1 MKTLAILVGGGPA
14 PGINAVIAAA
24 TIEARNCGLRVLGCE
39 AGYKWLMQG
48 DLSRVHELDIAG
60 VSQIHF
66 EGGSILRTARA
77 NPTRSPEALQHV
89 VESLRR
95 LDVSYL
101 LTIGGDDTAF
111 GTSRVARA
119 LDGRVAVVHVPKTID
134 NDLPLPPEIPTF
146 GFTTAVDLGMEFVR
160 NLMKDAATTGK
171 WFFVTVMGR
180 HAGHLALGIGGAAG
194 ATLTVVAEEF
204 PEGHVPIQRL
214 VDVLEGAIVKRLVH
228 GRDHGVALLAEGL
241 LEKLDP
247 QTLGTVERDAYGN
260 VRLEELELAR
270 LLKTRVVA
278 SLAARG
284 IGTGI
289 VAKDLGYELRCAPP
303 GGFDIQYCR
312 SLGYWATR
320 FLLDGGTEALATIQ
334 GGGQDPRSLRGHPL
348 GGVPDAPRLHDPP
361 QARGLRAARSARGSR
376 PGRQAERAGVRP
388 PFRIRRRLRLRRM
401 PERACAT
408 EPRRRAEGRAG
419 RCRVPSA
426 RSAHFA
432 SGLGRTWMCTA
443 RGLAPLPPSISHGVR
458 SPLVPHSPRPFQP
471 ALGSS
476 MRPSSP
482 LAKKPIG

>member
-24 TIEARNCGLRVLGCE
+24 TIEARNRGLRVLGCE
-39 AGYKWLMQG
+39 DGFKWLMLG
-48 DLSRVHELDIAG
+48 DVSRVHELDIGALT
-60 VSQIHF
+60 QIHF

-95 LDVSYL
+95 LDTSYL

-111 GTSRVARA
+111 AASQVARA
-119 LDGRVAVVHVPKTID
+119 AGGRMAVVHVPKTID

-146 GFTTAVDLGMEFVR
+146 GFTTAVDLGMQLVR

-194 ATLTVVAEEF
+194 ATLTVIAEEF
-204 PEGHVPIQRL
+204 PERHVPLQRL

-247 QTLGTVERDAYGN
+247 KALGTVVRDAYGN
-260 VRLEELELAR
+260 VRLQELELAR

-284 IGTGI
+284 VETGI

-303 GGFDIQYCR
+303 GGFDTQYCR
-312 SLGYWATR
+312 SLGYWATC
-320 FLLDGGTEALATIQ
+320 FLLDGGSEAVATIQ
-334 GGGQDPRSLRGHPL
+334 GGRLVPIPFRDLLDPATGKIRVRYADIHSEAYRTLH
-348 GGVPDAPRLHDPP
+348 AYMIRLKREDFE
-361 QARGLRAARSARGSR
+361 QSERREALARAAR
-376 PGRQAERAGVRP
+376 
-388 PFRIRRRLRLRRM
+388 M
-401 PERACAT
+401 T
-408 EPRRRAEGRAG
+408 EPEFVRRFGY
-419 RCRVPSA
+419 VPGDA
-426 RSAHFA
+426 
-432 SGLGRTWMCTA
+432 
-443 RGLAPLPPSISHGVR
+443 
-458 SPLVPHSPRPFQP
+458 
-471 ALGSS
+471 
-476 MRPSSP
+476 
-482 LAKKPIG
+482 